1 METEFTT
8 TPPRQKDVVRILE
21 NLRTFYKY
29 AQFSQNGKKKIKNN
43 IVRERGNEAGKY
55 FSIEKGKKRK
65 RKEN

>member
-1 METEFTT
+1 MLNFL
-8 TPPRQKDVVRILE
+8 KM
-21 NLRTFYKY
+21 
-29 AQFSQNGKKKIKNN
+29 AKKKIKNN